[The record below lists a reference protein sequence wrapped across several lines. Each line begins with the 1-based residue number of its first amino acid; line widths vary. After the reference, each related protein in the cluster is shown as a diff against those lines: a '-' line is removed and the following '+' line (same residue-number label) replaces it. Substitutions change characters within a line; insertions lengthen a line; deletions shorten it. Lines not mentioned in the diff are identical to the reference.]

1 MSTVITETGALVAL
15 CDRLASADFVTV
27 DTEFLRDSTYYAKLC
42 LVQLAG
48 PDEAA
53 VIDTLAPGIDL
64 TPLYAL
70 LNDARPVKVFHSA
83 RQDIEIFVALTGR
96 VPQPL
101 FDTQIAA
108 MVCGFGDSVGYD
120 KLVSALTDGRIDK
133 TSRFTDWSRRP
144 LTDKQIAYA
153 LADVT
158 WLRPI
163 YQALERTLVER
174 GRHGWLDEEMAI
186 LTDPDTYRTDPEE
199 AWRRIKARSGDR
211 KFLAVLKAMAA
222 WREREAQA
230 RDVPRARVLKDDSL
244 LEIAARQPKSVEDLN
259 RLRGVHQGMVR
270 GRVGEDLVAAVKA
283 ALASPPESWPR
294 PPRRPDLPKGL
305 GPTVDLLRVLLKL
318 KAETHHVAPK
328 MIATGDDLDQ
338 LAADDRAD
346 VPALHGWRRE
356 VFGEDAL
363 RLKHGEIALSVRDGA
378 IQLTRMPGEGLA

>member
-1 MSTVITETGALVAL
+1 MSTVITESGALATL
-15 CDRLASADFVTV
+15 CDRLSSADFITV

-70 LNDARPVKVFHSA
+70 LNDAPPVKVFHSA
-83 RQDIEIFVALTGR
+83 RQDIEIIVALTGR

-108 MVCGFGDSVGYD
+108 MVCGFGDSVGYE
-120 KLVSALTDGRIDK
+120 KLVSALTGGRIDK

-163 YQALERTLVER
+163 YDTLERTLVER

-186 LTDPDTYRTDPEE
+186 LTDPATYRTDPDE
-199 AWRRIKARSGDR
+199 AWRRIRARSGDR
-211 KFLAVLKAMAA
+211 KFLAVLRAVAA

-270 GRVGEDLVAAVKA
+270 GRVGDDLVAAVRT
-283 ALASPPESWPR
+283 ALASPPEGWPHL
-294 PPRRPDLPKGL
+294 PRRPDLPKGL

-318 KAETHHVAPK
+318 KAEIHHVAPK
-328 MIATGDDLDQ
+328 MIASGDDLDL

-346 VPALHGWRRE
+346 VPALHGWRRD

-363 RLKHGEIALSVRDGA
+363 RLKHGEIALSVHDGE
-378 IQLTRMPGEGLA
+378 IRLTRLPGDGSA